1 MAKRENPYYKHDVD
15 AYRDPK
21 LITLRLQGHAS
32 AEPFFW
38 AVLGYVYGE
47 RKPLLLDYHDADYIG
62 FCHAMCVTCEE
73 AEEAIRQLEDVGLL
87 YVTLDGMVSNA
98 NADETVEAWEEIS
111 RNRSE
116 SGRKG
121 GRPKKQNAQIEK
133 QTESK
138 TAETES
144 KTKAKRAN
152 QKAEQE
158 QEQEQEQD
166 SAHEVRHRHGEYS
179 NVLLSDSDLIKLQAE
194 FPADWQ
200 QRIERLSSYMAST
213 GKSYKSHLATIRN
226 WARRD
231 SRNKASPARAAGV
244 YQASSEEGGWLPE

>member
-21 LITLRLQGHAS
+21 LITLRLQGDAS

-98 NADETVEAWEEIS
+98 NADETV
-111 RNRSE
+111 
-116 SGRKG
+116 
-121 GRPKKQNAQIEK
+121 
-133 QTESK
+133 
-138 TAETES
+138 
-144 KTKAKRAN
+144 
-152 QKAEQE
+152 
-158 QEQEQEQD
+158 
-166 SAHEVRHRHGEYS
+166 
-179 NVLLSDSDLIKLQAE
+179 
-194 FPADWQ
+194 
-200 QRIERLSSYMAST
+200 
-213 GKSYKSHLATIRN
+213 
-226 WARRD
+226 
-231 SRNKASPARAAGV
+231 
-244 YQASSEEGGWLPE
+244 